1 MKKYFFNIAALLMLM
16 LAGAGCE
23 EGNDSWR
30 VIEVVEQGTYVAGD
44 ATIYSAVASSAQL
57 KAADLD
63 GAPEGTQVY
72 GIYTWL
78 KASGSFCIL
87 QVDKE
92 GNETRLGKG
101 ASVSGASAGETFELS
116 AGADEFKVSADG
128 VYCLLYNKDDN
139 QLTITPVEMGVIG
152 DGTAGGWDDEV
163 NIASATFDENQFT
176 ADFVMEGVNLV
187 KNKSMKFRFGH
198 GWGQTIPYQGA
209 TVTVH
214 SNMGGSNAGNLTEAF
229 SECKGGGEN
238 FAIVKGGVYTIT
250 LRLDLRTAKFSAKGI
265 CTAEAAPTAEL
276 PTKMFI
282 NGGTWSEDWD
292 WNFAPEMTAVHSHDG
307 MFWGI
312 YYFDANAEFKF
323 NNERSWESGDAF
335 GAADNSAHAMG
346 EIPAGGANVKV
357 KDAGFYMVLVTCSLS
372 EDKSEVVKK
381 IELMQPHIYLVGNTS
396 PAGWPGAA
404 SDPMNEAGLFTLEGD
419 NFVSPAFIAADA
431 VRICVKFDGCDW
443 WQSELNVYEGK
454 IKCRGNGGDLQAVPG
469 EVGQKVYLNFKDNTG
484 EIK

>member
-30 VIEVVEQGTYVAGD
+30 VIEVVEQGAYVAGD

-63 GAPEGTQVY
+63 AAPEGTQVY

-101 ASVSGASAGETFELS
+101 ASVSGASAGETYELS
-116 AGADEFKVSADG
+116 AGADEFKISEDG

-139 QLTITPVEMGVIG
+139 QLTITPVQMGVIG

-163 NIASATFDENQFT
+163 NITSATFDEKQFT

-187 KNKSMKFRFGH
+187 KNKKMKFRFGH
-198 GWGQTIPYQGA
+198 DWGQQIPYQGA
-209 TVTVH
+209 TVKVH

-229 SECKGGGEN
+229 SECKGGGSD
-238 FAIVKGGVYTIT
+238 FSIVKGGVYTVT

-282 NGGTWSEDWD
+282 NGGTWNETWD
-292 WNFAPEMTAVHSHDG
+292 WNKAPQMIAVNSHDG

-312 YYFDANAEFKF
+312 YYFEAGSEFKF
-323 NNERSWESGDAF
+323 NNERSWDSGDAF
-335 GAADNSAHAMG
+335 GAADDTARGMG
-346 EIPAGGANVKV
+346 EVPVGGSNVKV
-357 KDAGFYMVLVTCSLS
+357 KDAGFYMVLVSCSLS
-372 EDKSEVVKK
+372 ADKSEVVKK
-381 IELMQPHIYLVGNTS
+381 IELMQPKIYLVGNTS

-404 SDPMNEAGLFTLEGD
+404 SEPINEAGLFSLEGD
-419 NFVSPAFIAADA
+419 NFVSPALIADDA
-431 VRICVKFDGCDW
+431 VRMCVKFDNCDW
-443 WQSELNVYEGK
+443 WQSEFNVFEGV
-454 IKCRGNGGDLQAVPG
+454 IKFRGNGDNQAAVSG
-469 EVGQKVYLNFKDNTG
+469 QIGQKVYLNFKDNTG